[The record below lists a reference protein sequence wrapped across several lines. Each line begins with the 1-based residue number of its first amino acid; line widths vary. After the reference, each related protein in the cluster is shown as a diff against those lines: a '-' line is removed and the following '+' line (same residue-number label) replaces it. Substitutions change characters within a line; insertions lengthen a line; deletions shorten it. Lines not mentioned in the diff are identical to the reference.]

1 MRCRCTGTSTRQRH
15 RLAAAPAT
23 ESYHGRVPPPA
34 ISGIYLY
41 PIKSCRAVAAESATV
56 SAIGLAGDRLWQVVD
71 GDQRGLT
78 QRQHRVL
85 ATVQPE
91 LLDGGGLRLQARGM
105 SPIVVDPPG
114 EQNTVVQSHFRVP
127 VPAADAGEPAATWFS
142 ELTGESCRLVA
153 MVGACGWRLPGD
165 LDVFGQNAPFT
176 DAAPLLLT
184 AQPSLDWLRQ
194 RAGEEFEMDRFRP
207 NLVVNGTDPWEE
219 DTWSTIR
226 VGTAELRCVVPW
238 PRCAIPQ
245 IDQVTADRRTEP
257 AKVLRRYRWCTAAPS
272 VRPPFRAIVEGNG
285 IFGIGCSIGPEH
297 ATIGIGD
304 EVTVTGR
311 TRDLPTAETG
321 HARGTTRSRR

>member
-1 MRCRCTGTSTRQRH
+1 M
-15 RLAAAPAT
+15 
-23 ESYHGRVPPPA
+23 PPPA
-34 ISGIYLY
+34 ISGIFVY
-41 PIKSCRAVAAESATV
+41 PIKSCRAVAVESATV

-91 LLDGGGLRLQARGM
+91 LLDGGGLRLEAGGM

-114 EQNTVVQSHFRVP
+114 EQTTVVQSHFRVP
-127 VPAADAGEPAATWFS
+127 VPAADAGEQAATWFS
-142 ELTGESCRLVA
+142 ELTGERCRLVA
-153 MVGACGWRLPGD
+153 MIGACGWRLPDD
-165 LDVFGQNAPFT
+165 LDVFEQNAPFT

-184 AQPSLDWLRQ
+184 ARASLEWLRQ
-194 RAGEEFEMDRFRP
+194 RAGEEFGMDRFRP
-207 NLVVNGTDPWEE
+207 NLVVSGTDAWEE

-238 PRCAIPQ
+238 PRCTIPQ

-257 AKVLRRYRWCTAAPS
+257 AKVLRRHRWCTAAPS
-272 VRPPFRAIVEGNG
+272 VRPAFRSIVEGNG

-297 ATIGIGD
+297 ATIRVGD
-304 EVTVTGR
+304 EVTVTA
-311 TRDLPTAETG
+311 TAPSMMAAQPSSDESG
-321 HARGTTRSRR
+321 